1 MCDEPTNTFDELNR
15 SCLVCHRHYQ
25 EFVFAFDSWKKE
37 ELLGQIHKLTNDNK
51 QGTTLGIR
59 NKYGQKY
66 QLTVIDSPVYTVE
79 GAHGHFFVESKN
91 N

>member
-1 MCDEPTNTFDELNR
+1 MS
-15 SCLVCHRHYQ
+15 SCIRVCLRLL
-25 EFVFAFDSWKKE
+25 EKGRASWPK
-37 ELLGQIHKLTNDNK
+37 IHKLTNDNK